1 MYHLCLVTSHF
12 YPVKS
17 SCSDLFRDLI
27 KSLLKEN
34 YKITIMSIAGTKDK
48 IKVINTKKLTYI
60 SIKNNNLHSSQNY
73 LRAIGDIISILKIRF
88 FYKKKNFKTFDQV
101 LVYSPSIFWGI
112 LLSKIKKKK
121 VSIKLG
127 DLYPKWLVDHGI
139 IKRFSISFLFLK
151 FFELLLYIQANNIYV
166 QTKKDIKYLSKYKK
180 MFNFNCSVIYNW
192 INPSSFVEKKNLD
205 NKSNKKKK
213 YLRFMFLGVVGVAQN
228 HELLYRITKYCNDNN
243 FKSTFYFV
251 GSGTKKDDLIKLT
264 SKFKNVFFFSE
275 KHNNQID
282 RIIQNCD
289 VCISTLSGKFYSE
302 NFPGKILRYM
312 VNNKPI
318 LVHSPNNY
326 FLKDLIE
333 SNSLGLYSSEE
344 KDLYRN
350 IKLIFSDPLF
360 FDKFGLN
367 GLKVSK
373 KLFSSEKAKKIL
385 FG

>member
-1 MYHLCLVTSHF
+1 M
-12 YPVKS
+12 
-17 SCSDLFRDLI
+17 
-27 KSLLKEN
+27 
-34 YKITIMSIAGTKDK
+34 
-48 IKVINTKKLTYI
+48 
-60 SIKNNNLHSSQNY
+60 
-73 LRAIGDIISILKIRF
+73 
-88 FYKKKNFKTFDQV
+88 
-101 LVYSPSIFWGI
+101 
-112 LLSKIKKKK
+112 
-121 VSIKLG
+121 
-127 DLYPKWLVDHGI
+127 
-139 IKRFSISFLFLK
+139 
-151 FFELLLYIQANNIYV
+151 
-166 QTKKDIKYLSKYKK
+166 
-180 MFNFNCSVIYNW
+180 
-192 INPSSFVEKKNLD
+192 
-205 NKSNKKKK
+205 
-213 YLRFMFLGVVGVAQN
+213 
-228 HELLYRITKYCNDNN
+228 
-243 FKSTFYFV
+243 
-251 GSGTKKDDLIKLT
+251 IKLT

>member
-151 FFELLLYIQANNIYV
+151 FF
-166 QTKKDIKYLSKYKK
+166 
-180 MFNFNCSVIYNW
+180 
-192 INPSSFVEKKNLD
+192 
-205 NKSNKKKK
+205 
-213 YLRFMFLGVVGVAQN
+213 
-228 HELLYRITKYCNDNN
+228 
-243 FKSTFYFV
+243 
-251 GSGTKKDDLIKLT
+251 
-264 SKFKNVFFFSE
+264 
-275 KHNNQID
+275 
-282 RIIQNCD
+282 
-289 VCISTLSGKFYSE
+289 
-302 NFPGKILRYM
+302 
-312 VNNKPI
+312 
-318 LVHSPNNY
+318 
-326 FLKDLIE
+326 
-333 SNSLGLYSSEE
+333 
-344 KDLYRN
+344 
-350 IKLIFSDPLF
+350 
-360 FDKFGLN
+360 
-367 GLKVSK
+367 
-373 KLFSSEKAKKIL
+373 
-385 FG
+385 

>member
-1 MYHLCLVTSHF
+1 
-12 YPVKS
+12 
-17 SCSDLFRDLI
+17 
-27 KSLLKEN
+27 
-34 YKITIMSIAGTKDK
+34 
-48 IKVINTKKLTYI
+48 
-60 SIKNNNLHSSQNY
+60 
-73 LRAIGDIISILKIRF
+73 
-88 FYKKKNFKTFDQV
+88 
-101 LVYSPSIFWGI
+101 
-112 LLSKIKKKK
+112 
-121 VSIKLG
+121 
-127 DLYPKWLVDHGI
+127 
-139 IKRFSISFLFLK
+139 
-151 FFELLLYIQANNIYV
+151 
-166 QTKKDIKYLSKYKK
+166 

>member
-1 MYHLCLVTSHF
+1 MFNLCIVTSHF

-34 YKITIMSIAGTKDK
+34 FKITIITIAGTQDK
-48 IKVINTKKLTYI
+48 VKVINTKRLTYI
-60 SIKNNNLHSSQNY
+60 GIKNSKLHSSQNY
-73 LRAIGDIISILKIRF
+73 LRAIGEIISILKIRF

-101 LVYSPSIFWGI
+101 LVYSPSIFWSI
-112 LLSKIKKKK
+112 LLSKLKKKK

-139 IKRFSISFLFLK
+139 VKKFSISFLFLK
-151 FFELLLYIQANNIYV
+151 FFELALYFQANNIYV

-180 MFNFNCSVIYNW
+180 IFNFNCSVIYNW

-205 NKSNKKKK
+205 YKSKKKKK
-213 YLRFMFLGVVGVAQN
+213 YLRFIFLGVIGVAQN
-228 HELLYRITKYCNDNN
+228 HELLYRIPEFCNDNN
-243 FKSTFYFV
+243 YKSTFYFV

-264 SKFKNVFFFSE
+264 SKFNNVFFFSE

-312 VNNKPI
+312 INNKPI

-333 SNSLGLYSSEE
+333 SNSLGLFSSEE

-350 IKLIFSDPLF
+350 IKIIFSDPLF

-367 GLKVSK
+367 GLKVAK

-385 FG
+385 FA